1 MADAKDQ
8 AGVNSV
14 SDGDVHKSIPVGVE
28 TIAAL
33 LQSLTIGINGLVK
46 RVGAL
51 EQSQG
56 IDYGTKNSKKDPG
69 NNEPTRG
76 KNEPGTTTVSTT
88 GTTSSKHDE
97 DIKSKGASLLCLV
110 EYREKVYIDRMGK
123 FDWKVLSA
131 EADQKTT
138 LGRVSFRYDTDE
150 NGKLA
155 FSVFKTAK
163 IFQWL
168 YDHCPPAA
176 HGQVNVL
183 RDALVF
189 EDAFPLLHLRQDLN
203 DYKEKLGNDKTENA
217 NHKPIQDEIE
227 VLDQLYS
234 QKGHFKDALDQYNTM
249 CKTRKIDFRS
259 LKGLSRKD
267 QLVVFRELRDELAV
281 ARVTLITATDE
292 NDRYGRDVKLDL
304 DCKTIDFDGKRF
316 RYHLYRKTIDVFTGS
331 RNITELDVYP
341 LEYSHEKDDIIR
353 KSIDSGGKWWDLH
366 KKLTDAHGQ
375 SSATVMHYDGYCE
388 TFGENARDENGG
400 KGSQLVTRVI
410 VDTMRFP
417 DRFLR
422 FTEEDMPSPD
432 KDPESLFA
440 SKGEDNPYVLC
451 PERVLVHSLSDNE
464 WYYVAM
470 TWLVNPVWDS
480 KAWETLVMP
489 RTYASASE
497 KDDIAKSISPIREL
511 ARAHKEV
518 TKKDERM
525 DNFKGKGKGLT
536 FLLHGPPGVGKTM
549 LAECLSE
556 DQQRPLYRINL
567 GRLIAEANW
576 ESKIDEIF
584 RQAHSWDA
592 ILLVDEAEVILVE
605 RTQENMEQSAW
616 VAVFLRKIEYFEGII
631 FLTTNLIHMIGK
643 CYSQPTGN

>member
-1 MADAKDQ
+1 M
-8 AGVNSV
+8 
-14 SDGDVHKSIPVGVE
+14 GVE

-33 LQSLTIGINGLVK
+33 LQSLTVGINGLVK
-46 RVGAL
+46 RVDAL

-56 IDYGTKNSKKDPG
+56 IACGTKNSKKDPG
-69 NNEPTRG
+69 
-76 KNEPGTTTVSTT
+76 KNEPGTTTVPTT
-88 GTTSSKHDE
+88 GTTSSKHGE
-97 DIKSKGASLLCLV
+97 DKKSKGASPLRLV
-110 EYREKVYIDRMGK
+110 EYREKVYIDHTGK
-123 FDWKVLSA
+123 FDWRVLSA

-183 RDALVF
+183 HDALVF

-203 DYKEKLGNDKTENA
+203 DYKDKLGNDKTENA

-259 LKGLSRKD
+259 LKGLFRKD

-304 DCKTIDFDGKRF
+304 DCKAIDFDGKRF
-316 RYHLYRKTIDVFTGS
+316 RYHLYRKTIEVFTGS

-353 KSIDSGGKWWDLH
+353 KSIDCGEKWWDLH
-366 KKLTDAHGQ
+366 KKLTDDHGQ
-375 SSATVMHYDGYCE
+375 SCATVMHYDGYCE

-400 KGSQLVTRVI
+400 KGSQVQSFY
-410 VDTMRFP
+410 DFP
-417 DRFLR
+417 DCAVY
-422 FTEEDMPSPD
+422 P
-432 KDPESLFA
+432 
-440 SKGEDNPYVLC
+440 
-451 PERVLVHSLSDNE
+451 
-464 WYYVAM
+464 VA
-470 TWLVNPVWDS
+470 
-480 KAWETLVMP
+480 
-489 RTYASASE
+489 
-497 KDDIAKSISPIREL
+497 DI
-511 ARAHKEV
+511 
-518 TKKDERM
+518 
-525 DNFKGKGKGLT
+525 
-536 FLLHGPPGVGKTM
+536 
-549 LAECLSE
+549 
-556 DQQRPLYRINL
+556 
-567 GRLIAEANW
+567 
-576 ESKIDEIF
+576 
-584 RQAHSWDA
+584 
-592 ILLVDEAEVILVE
+592 
-605 RTQENMEQSAW
+605 
-616 VAVFLRKIEYFEGII
+616 
-631 FLTTNLIHMIGK
+631 
-643 CYSQPTGN
+643 